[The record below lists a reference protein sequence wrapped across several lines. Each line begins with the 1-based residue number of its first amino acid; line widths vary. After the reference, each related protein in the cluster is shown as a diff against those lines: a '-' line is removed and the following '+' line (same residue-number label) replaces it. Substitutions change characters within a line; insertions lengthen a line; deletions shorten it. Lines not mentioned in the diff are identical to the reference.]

1 MRVFDF
7 LCTVALHV
15 DKTFQRVLTSLFT
28 LECKVIARKTR
39 SSPPVLWTS
48 MRSWNNWWKGI
59 LQEIPVEVLSH
70 TLNDLLVVSFVSKD
84 WSPQSCFGLVVSQ
97 RFDQIFS
104 HRVSWIPQKINI
116 VIKRTWLIVAQVER
130 IVVLKNA
137 SNIAMQCTGFWIA
150 FNSFTFLFTELIAR

>member
-70 TLNDLLVVSFVSKD
+70 TLNDLLIVSFVSKD

-97 RFDQIFS
+97 RFDQICS
-104 HRVSWIPQKINI
+104 HRVSWIPQNINI
-116 VIKRTWLIVAQVER
+116 VIKRTWLFVAQVER

-137 SNIAMQCTGFWIA
+137 SNIAMQCTGFLIA